1 MMMVRERNRRSVE
14 REMDVSEG
22 DEWETDEEDDDSQIS
37 SNSSSDNNS
46 TSTLHRGSDKE
57 ILITPPSA
65 TTEHRTEEANVSSRK
80 ASDEFEPCQDNKSRE
95 CDGIDQTFSMERERK
110 RSTALE
116 YEQQVI
122 SKLGRLGF

>member
-1 MMMVRERNRRSVE
+1 MVMVRERKRSAGE
-14 REMDVSEG
+14 Q
-22 DEWETDEEDDDSQIS
+22 DEWETDDEDDDSQVS

-46 TSTLHRGSDKE
+46 TPTLHRGNDKE
-57 ILITPPSA
+57 PLITPPSA
-65 TTEHRTEEANVSSRK
+65 TIEHRTEEADVPSRK
-80 ASDEFEPCQDNKSRE
+80 ASDEFEPSQYNKSRE
-95 CDGIDQTFSMERERK
+95 YDGIDQTFNMERERK